1 MDVNELRILVTVLS
15 FIVFIGIVV
24 WAWSRGNS
32 ERFDEAA
39 QLPFLD
45 GADAERAERWAA
57 PEPARI
63 PLGGRPRYSSD
74 GGSSE

>member
-24 WAWSRGNS
+24 WAWSRRNAA
-32 ERFDEAA
+32 RFDEAA
-39 QLPFLD
+39 QLPFVD
-45 GADAERAERWAA
+45 GADAQRAERWAA

-63 PLGGRPRYSSD
+63 PLRGRPMDPSD
-74 GGSSE
+74 GGLQ